1 MAEIE
6 SRTRLSSRPSVADQ
20 IKDYMLRK
28 RLRPGELLPTES
40 ELCEAVG
47 ASRSSVREA
56 IKTLRALDIIE
67 VRHGHGS
74 YVGHMSLNA
83 LVESLAFRG
92 LLSRTDD
99 HRVLSELVEVRQT
112 LTQGFARQIIETMT
126 DERRA
131 RLATL
136 ARSMQSRAAE
146 GDAFIEEDRE
156 FHLTLMEP
164 LGNEL
169 VMQLT
174 AAFWDVQA
182 IIAPTLEATVA
193 DASHTADL
201 HMSIVESTTS
211 GDSDALRSAIAAHY
225 TPVRNRIRALS
236 DGESRTHQLG
246 SHA

>member
-1 MAEIE
+1 MAEIQ

-20 IKDYMLRK
+20 IKDYMLRE

-112 LTQGFARQIIETMT
+112 LTQGLARRIIESMT
-126 DERRA
+126 DKRRE

-136 ARSMQSRAAE
+136 ARSMQKRAAE

-201 HMSIVESTTS
+201 HMSIVESITS
-211 GDSDALRSAIAAHY
+211 GDGDALRSAIAAHY
-225 TPVRNRIRALS
+225 TPVRDRIRALS
-236 DGESRTHQLG
+236 DGESRIPQLD
-246 SHA
+246 SRS